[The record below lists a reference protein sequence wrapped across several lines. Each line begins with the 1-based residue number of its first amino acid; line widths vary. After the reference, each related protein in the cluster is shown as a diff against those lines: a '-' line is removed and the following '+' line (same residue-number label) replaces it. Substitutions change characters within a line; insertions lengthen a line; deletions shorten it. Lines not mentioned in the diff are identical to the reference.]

1 MVARL
6 TQPTGRLLLFIVFI
20 LVFVFNRIFISF
32 SLFRFA
38 LMTRRF
44 DYACKSKQ
52 KQRNIFIYTSKYA
65 NVYFVDK
72 FLDENLADSTT
83 QPTEIIELGVLHIR
97 I

>member
-1 MVARL
+1 
-6 TQPTGRLLLFIVFI
+6 
-20 LVFVFNRIFISF
+20 
-32 SLFRFA
+32 
-38 LMTRRF
+38 MTRRF

-72 FLDENLADSTT
+72 FQDENLADSTT

-97 I
+97 IWFTRKINGTQKALQIYLSSF